1 MWNILNGTIVN
12 VLAVAVGSGTGLL
25 LSARIPDRYQQII
38 LNCLGLVTITLGID
52 ASVLVMSETAR
63 RYGEGI
69 PTYGARLAMVT
80 VGSLIVG
87 AMLGTALRLHDR
99 IEGLGC
105 LIHSRLGAS
114 GHDARQVAMAA
125 PQRGTNAISA
135 TESPQ
140 LAGRAPAGRFAE
152 GFLSAS
158 VIFCVGPLTLL
169 GCLQNGGHGNPSLLY
184 IKSFLDGFC
193 SMALAASLGA
203 GVFFSV
209 VTVLFFQGGLALAA
223 WQFAGMLPD
232 LSLQLM
238 NVVGGVVLLATALM
252 ILNIKK
258 IPVADLLPGIFL
270 PPVVIWLVERIS
282 PGILLTGG

>member
-1 MWNILNGTIVN
+1 MWTLLNGTIVN
-12 VLAVAVGSGTGLL
+12 VLTVAVGSTIGLS
-25 LSARIPDRYQQII
+25 LSARIPDRYQRII

-52 ASVLVMSETAR
+52 ASVLVMSETVG

-87 AMLGTALRLHDR
+87 AIIGSALRLHDR
-99 IEGLGC
+99 VQDLGR
-105 LIHSRLGAS
+105 LIHARVGGGEGEAGAS
-114 GHDARQVAMAA
+114 
-125 PQRGTNAISA
+125 
-135 TESPQ
+135 
-140 LAGRAPAGRFAE
+140 RFMGSFGE

-169 GCLQNGGHGNPSLLY
+169 GCLQNGGYGNPSLLY

-193 SMALAASLGA
+193 SMALAASLGF
-203 GVFFSV
+203 GVAFSV
-209 VTVLFFQGGLALAA
+209 LTILFFQSALSLAA
-223 WQFAGMLPD
+223 WQLAAAIPD

-238 NVVGGVVLLATALM
+238 NVVGGIILLATALM
-252 ILNIKK
+252 ILDIKK

-270 PPVVIWLVERIS
+270 PPLVVWFVEKVS
-282 PGILLTGG
+282 PGLLLTGG